1 MIGANKFAAV
11 KLAPPDPILGMSV
24 AFRNDPSPDKVD
36 MGVGAY
42 RTNEAKP
49 LIFHAVKEAERRILE
64 DPSVNKEYLP
74 IEGLEAFNRVARDLI
89 LGSDCPATAEHRV
102 VTLQTISGTG
112 SLRVGAECC
121 KAFLNPPC
129 AYVSRPTWG
138 NHNTIFEKAGI
149 QVKSYP
155 YWKESTRG
163 LDLEGMIAELDT
175 APSGSVVVLHA
186 CAHNPTGVDPTQAQW
201 DQLAD
206 FFATKDFTIYF
217 DSAYQGFATG
227 DLDAD
232 AYAIRSFI
240 RRGFQCFV
248 SQSFAKNTGLY
259 GERIGALH
267 IVCSDQATAEIVMS
281 QAKII
286 VRAMYSNPPKHGAL
300 IVARIL
306 GDPALKESWISE
318 LKEVSQRIKD
328 MRQKLVEELT
338 RLDVPGDWSHVIS
351 QIGMFSFTGLTPAQ
365 CDNMIN
371 KWHCYMLKNGRI
383 SMTGINT
390 SNVEYVARA
399 IKDSVE
405 NIN

>member
-1 MIGANKFAAV
+1 MIGGNIFLGV

-24 AFRNDPSPDKVD
+24 AFKNDTSPDKVD

-49 LIFHAVKEAERRILE
+49 LIFQAVREAERRILE
-64 DPSVNKEYLP
+64 DPTVNKEYLP
-74 IEGLEAFNRVARDLI
+74 IEGLDSFNRVARELI
-89 LGSDCPATAEHRV
+89 LGTDCPATAENRV
-102 VTLQTISGTG
+102 ITIQTLSGTG
-112 SLRVGAECC
+112 SLRIGAESV
-121 KAFLNPPC
+121 KAFLNPPF

-149 QVKSYP
+149 PVKSYA

-163 LDLEGMIAELDT
+163 LDLEGMIADLDA
-175 APSGSVVVLHA
+175 APAGSVVILHA

-206 FFATKDFTIYF
+206 FFASKNLVIYF

-248 SQSFAKNTGLY
+248 SQSFAKNCGLY

-267 IVCSDQATAEIVMS
+267 IICNDTDTASTVLS
-281 QAKII
+281 QVKII
-286 VRAMYSNPPKHGAL
+286 VRASYSNPPKHGAL
-300 IVARIL
+300 IVSRIL
-306 GDPALKESWISE
+306 SDPALKESWLSE
-318 LKEVSQRIKD
+318 LKEVSKRIVD
-328 MRQKLVEELT
+328 MRHKLVEELT
-338 RLDVPGDWSHVIS
+338 ALAVPGDWSHVIS

-365 CDNMIN
+365 CENMIN
-371 KWHCYMLKNGRI
+371 QWHCYMLKNGRI

-390 SNVEYVARA
+390 SNVAYVARA

-405 NIN
+405 NH

>member
-1 MIGANKFAAV
+1 MIGGNKFGEV

-24 AFRNDPSPDKVD
+24 AFRNDTNPDKVD

-49 LIFHAVKEAERRILE
+49 LIFQAVREAERRILD
-64 DPSVNKEYLP
+64 DPTINKEYLP
-74 IEGLEAFNRVARDLI
+74 IEGLDSFNRLARDLI
-89 LGSDCPATAEHRV
+89 LGSDCPATAEGRV
-102 VTLQTISGTG
+102 VTLQTLSGTG
-112 SLRVGAECC
+112 SLRIGAECC

-138 NHNTIFEKAGI
+138 NHNTIFEKAGM
-149 QVKSYP
+149 QVKSYA

-163 LDLEGMIAELDT
+163 LDLEGMLADLDQ
-175 APSGSVVVLHA
+175 APAGSVIVLHA
-186 CAHNPTGVDPTQAQW
+186 CAHNPTGVDPTPAQW
-201 DQLAD
+201 DQIAD
-206 FFATKDFTIYF
+206 FLSTRNLTLYF

-227 DLDAD
+227 DLDND

-248 SQSFAKNTGLY
+248 SQSFAKNVGLY

-267 IVCSDQATAEIVMS
+267 IVTADRETAEKVMS

-286 VRAMYSNPPKHGAL
+286 VRASYSNPPKHGAL

-306 GDPALKESWISE
+306 ADPALKESWINE
-318 LKEVSQRIKD
+318 LKDVSKRIVD
-328 MRQKLVEELT
+328 MRLKLVEELT
-338 RLDVPGDWSHVIS
+338 ALAVPGDWSHVIT

-365 CDNMIN
+365 CENMIN

-390 SNVEYVARA
+390 SNVAYIARA

-405 NIN
+405 NH

>member
-1 MIGANKFAAV
+1 MIGGNKFGEV

-49 LIFHAVKEAERRILE
+49 LIFQAVREAERRILD
-64 DPSVNKEYLP
+64 DPTINKEYLP
-74 IEGLEAFNRVARDLI
+74 IEGLDSFNRLARDLI
-89 LGSDCPATAEHRV
+89 LGSDCPATAEGRV
-102 VTLQTISGTG
+102 VTLQTLSGTG
-112 SLRVGAECC
+112 SLRIGAECC

-138 NHNTIFEKAGI
+138 NHNTIFEKAGM
-149 QVKSYP
+149 QVKSYA

-163 LDLEGMIAELDT
+163 LDLEGMLADLAE
-175 APSGSVVVLHA
+175 APAGSVVILHA
-186 CAHNPTGVDPTQAQW
+186 CAHNPTGVDPSPAQW
-201 DQLAD
+201 DQIAD
-206 FFATKDFTIYF
+206 FLATKDVTLYF

-227 DLDAD
+227 DLDND

-267 IVCSDQATAEIVMS
+267 IVTANRETSEKVLS

-286 VRAMYSNPPKHGAL
+286 VRASYSNPPKHGAL
-300 IVARIL
+300 IVSRIL
-306 GDPALKESWISE
+306 SDPALKESWINE
-318 LKEVSQRIKD
+318 LKDVSKRIID
-328 MRQKLVEELT
+328 MRHKLVEELT
-338 RLDVPGDWSHVIS
+338 ALAVPGDWSHVIT

-365 CDNMIN
+365 CENMIN

-390 SNVEYVARA
+390 SNVAYVARA

-405 NIN
+405 NH